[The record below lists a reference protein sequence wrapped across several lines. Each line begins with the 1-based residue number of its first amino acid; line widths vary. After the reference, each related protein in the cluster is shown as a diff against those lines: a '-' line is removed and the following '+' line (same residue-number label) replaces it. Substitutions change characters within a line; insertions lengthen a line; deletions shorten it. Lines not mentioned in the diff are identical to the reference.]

1 MELSV
6 WITYFIATI
15 ILSLSPGPGVFSSI
29 SSGLHHGFRLGLWN
43 GVGMQAANM
52 ILVGIV
58 SLGLGAILLASE
70 TLFALVK
77 WLGVAY
83 LVYLGVVTWRAPA
96 RGFQDNP
103 HDEAQTARDVFLRG
117 FFVNITNPKGII
129 FFAAIL
135 PQFIDVARPQLQQY
149 AILAATT
156 FAVDLVAMMGLHGAR
171 GEGAARDARPGP
183 AALGEPRPRRRL
195 RGGRR
200 GAGELPESGFGRMTL
215 SQPFPGRGSNAG
227 RVFVINNT
235 EERT

>member
-1 MELSV
+1 MEPSV

-15 ILSLSPGPGVFSSI
+15 ILSVTPGPGVFSSI

-83 LVYLGVVTWRAPA
+83 LIYLGIVTWRAPA

-103 HDEAQTARDVFLRG
+103 HDEAQTARDVFQRG

-149 AILAATT
+149 AILAGTT
-156 FAVDLVAMMGLHGAR
+156 FAVDLVAMWGYTALAAKVLRLMRDPGQLRWVNRSLGGAFV
-171 GEGAARDARPGP
+171 AAGVALASFRR
-183 AALGEPRPRRRL
+183 AAS
-195 RGGRR
+195 
-200 GAGELPESGFGRMTL
+200 A
-215 SQPFPGRGSNAG
+215 A
-227 RVFVINNT
+227 
-235 EERT
+235 